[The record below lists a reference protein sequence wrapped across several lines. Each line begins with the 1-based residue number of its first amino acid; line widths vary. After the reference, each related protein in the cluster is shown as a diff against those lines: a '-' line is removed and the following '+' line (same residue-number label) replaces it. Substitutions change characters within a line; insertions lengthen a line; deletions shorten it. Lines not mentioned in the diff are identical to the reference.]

1 MRHAGK
7 RTVGT
12 VAIGL
17 LIAMLIAAVFGAAI
31 LASPHAGART
41 SAAASHSTNLGAAV
55 HPTPGAA
62 TASVTMVTKPGA
74 YTVLPFNLE
83 LQITIT
89 GSSITTNT
97 SLWVTVTDNTT
108 GAYCTTGS
116 LNQTLKGGFSF
127 YNLSLNPVSM
137 GGAAFTNCPFIES
150 DPVILNA
157 TVYTDNNITGTP
169 SKAKDSATAIT
180 SLVYNALNVNLL
192 TPTVAVG
199 AGNITLIAIYQAQ
212 YVQSVRMLIFNSA
225 GTNVYNG
232 SLQWTSPTSPALGA
246 WFEATPGV
254 YPFKLTI
261 STPYGSFTRADNI
274 TVLAPGGGTVYSN
287 TSTWQ
292 NASIFPGL
300 SGAASGTILLVVGL
314 IVGMIVAL
322 VVGRSLMRPA
332 PVPPAQ
338 QWQPGQTAPA
348 NTCSVC
354 GKSFATPEELKEH
367 AKSEHGITS

>member
-7 RTVGT
+7 RTVVT

-17 LIAMLIAAVFGAAI
+17 LVAVLVAAVFGAAI
-31 LASPHAGART
+31 FANPHAGGT
-41 SAAASHSTNLGAAV
+41 SSAAASHSTNLGAAV

-62 TASVTMVTKPGA
+62 TATVSILTPPAK
-74 YTVLPFNLE
+74 YTIMPSYLE
-83 LQITIT
+83 VQIAIA
-89 GSSITTNT
+89 GSSIKTNT

-108 GAYCTTGS
+108 KTYCTTGS
-116 LNQTLKGGFSF
+116 LNQTMKAGYTF

-137 GGAAFTNCPFIES
+137 GGVAFTNCPFIES

-157 TVYTDNNITGTP
+157 TVFTLNNTTGTP
-169 SKAKDSATAIT
+169 TSAMSYATTIT
-180 SLVYNALNVNLL
+180 SLVYAALNVNLL
-192 TPTVAVG
+192 TPSVAVG
-199 AGNITLIAIYQAQ
+199 AGNITLLASYSAQ
-212 YVQSVRMLIFNSA
+212 YVQSVRMIINSPTGA
-225 GTNVYNG
+225 NVFNG
-232 SLQWTSPTSPALGA
+232 SLQWPNPTTPALGS

-261 STPYGSFTRADNI
+261 ATLYGAFTRAGNI
-274 TVLAPGGGTVYSN
+274 TILAPGGGTVYSN

-292 NASIFPGL
+292 NASIFSGL

-314 IVGMIVAL
+314 IIGMIVAL

-332 PVPPAQ
+332 PVAPAQ

-354 GKSFATPEELKEH
+354 GKSFATPEELKDH
-367 AKSEHGITS
+367 AKAEHGITS